1 MKRLYWLTQP
11 PVPLPGLERPG
22 LEVTPFGTS
31 RKLLAAVK
39 RQPPDLLLAPYVHGY
54 SNDYAGITT
63 SNLDV
68 LLYGL
73 QRYAPHCRVVILA
86 PPGELAHARKLAKIF
101 PLHRALGLPVDPVAL
116 EEALTGHQ

>member
-22 LEVTPFGTS
+22 LEVTPFGTT
-31 RKLLAAVK
+31 RKLLSAVK
-39 RQPPDLLLAPYVHGY
+39 RQPPDYLLAPYVHGY
-54 SNDYAGITT
+54 SNDYAGITA

-73 QRYAPHCRVVILA
+73 QRYAPGCRVIVLA
-86 PPGELAHARKLAKIF
+86 PPAELTHAQALAAIF
-101 PLHRALGLPVDPVAL
+101 PLHRVLGLPVDPAAM
-116 EEALTGHQ
+116 EEALSGRQ